1 MTTAAPYDRYVSHT
15 LYPFTSMSNKP
26 LSMFEHKNGS
36 DKARRTSYKT
46 RYRLSMQFQFFQCSI
61 IIRIMVVILLQVIG
75 DIFDSLPSGLP
86 EILSTKSIDALI
98 SEGIG
103 FSVLRISPVTFWSYN
118 TLSYN
123 TLPVLFST
131 SWLHPMCRNCSVAR
145 DVNVCFLPPY
155 NAFGLAII
163 ALMYILML
171 RTPASTFASATCIV
185 SAIWNDKRD
194 KS

>member
-1 MTTAAPYDRYVSHT
+1 
-15 LYPFTSMSNKP
+15 MSNKP

-61 IIRIMVVILLQVIG
+61 IIRIIG
-75 DIFDSLPSGLP
+75 RHSV
-86 EILSTKSIDALI
+86 TRM
-98 SEGIG
+98 G
-103 FSVLRISPVTFWSYN
+103 FSVLRISPVTFWSC
-118 TLSYN
+118 N

-171 RTPASTFASATCIV
+171 RTPASTFASATCTV